1 MKQRVIALVTLP
13 LLLLVHALTG
23 TADGSVV
30 IDRVVA
36 VVNEEIITMSDLERE
51 VREAQ
56 QKDAAVNNSMML
68 EELINR
74 KLQLSAAKRAGL
86 DATDKEVADAIEDI
100 KRRNSWNAKQFE
112 AALAGEGLTVE
123 QYRSELKENITIS
136 RIRDKHV
143 RAGLSVED
151 AEVRRYYEL
160 NSGNYALPQEIRVR
174 QIFIRLPENAPAAE
188 LRAIEEKA
196 NRAAARAKAGENFV
210 ALVKELSEGP
220 SARLEGD
227 LGYIQRDHALPEIDG
242 ATRGLQSGGIAGPL
256 RTNSG
261 FHIIRLE
268 DVRTPVKPLDQV
280 RDEIANSLYMQKMEN
295 NYRVWLQTLRNE
307 SHVEN
312 RL

>member
-1 MKQRVIALVTLP
+1 MKQNLIALLTLP
-13 LLLLVHALTG
+13 LLLLAHALAG

-51 VREAQ
+51 VREAR

-86 DATDKEVADAIEDI
+86 DATDKEVAGAVEDI
-100 KRRNSWNAKQFE
+100 KRKNSWNAKQFE
-112 AALAGEGLTVE
+112 AALAGEGLTLE
-123 QYRSELKENITIS
+123 QYRGELKENIAIS
-136 RIRDKHV
+136 RVRDKYV
-143 RAGLSVED
+143 RAGLSLEE

-174 QIFIRLPENAPAAE
+174 QIFIRVPENAPAADIK
-188 LRAIEEKA
+188 AIEEKA
-196 NRAAARAKAGENFV
+196 NLAAARARSGENFV

-227 LGYIQRDHALPEIDG
+227 LGYIRRDHALPEIDK
-242 ATRGLQSGGIAGPL
+242 ATRTLQPGGIAGPL

-280 RDEIANSLYMQKMEN
+280 RDEISNSLYMQKMEN
-295 NYRVWLQTLRNE
+295 NYRVWLQTLRSE

>member
-1 MKQRVIALVTLP
+1 MKQNLITLITLP
-13 LLLLVHALTG
+13 LLLLAHALTG

-100 KRRNSWNAKQFE
+100 KRRNSWNTKQFE
-112 AALAGEGLTVE
+112 AALAAEGLTVE

-136 RIRDKHV
+136 RIRDKSV
-143 RAGLSVED
+143 RAGLSVDE

-160 NSGNYALPQEIRVR
+160 NSGAYALPQEIRVR

-188 LRAIEEKA
+188 IRVIEEKA
-196 NRAAARAKAGENFV
+196 TRIAARAKSGENFV

-227 LGYIQRDHALPEIDG
+227 LGYIQRDHALPEIDL
-242 ATRGLQSGGIAGPL
+242 APRTLQPGGIAGPL

-280 RDEIANSLYMQKMEN
+280 REEIANSLYQQKMEN